1 MRSLVSW
8 EEKVVELV
16 ANIQNVIVTHVLII
30 LNQEIVEQGSVL
42 SSQRKDDDED
52 YCYFVPCYIIFL
64 GDFRWLFNLGPDG
77 FGCF

>member
-16 ANIQNVIVTHVLII
+16 ANIQHVIVAHVLVI
-30 LNQEIVEQGSVL
+30 LNQEIIEQASVL

-52 YCYFVPCYIIFL
+52 YCYFIPCYIFFL
-64 GDFRWLFNLGPDG
+64 GNFRWLFNLGPDG